1 VGAMRAAPSY
11 RRPMLSTTGTIMAPP
26 SVHSQHCCVFL
37 DFDGTLVDIVERPTD
52 VVVNQGLTDLL
63 MRLQANLDTRLAI
76 VSGRSIAQ
84 LEGFFGT
91 AADGF
96 ALVGSHGG
104 EIRLAGQVVTSPSR
118 PDALDEAEGLFRKA
132 FDDNRNIVIE
142 VKTLGVA
149 IHYRLEPLMEGT
161 ATSMAAEFAKQNGL
175 ELQRGK
181 MMVELRTPGHDKG
194 TAINALLSGAPFDGY
209 PPIFIGD
216 DLTDEPGFEVCAAN
230 GGFGILVGP
239 PRETAARY
247 RLDNVAAVHEW
258 LGTI

>member
-1 VGAMRAAPSY
+1 MAAASSY
-11 RRPMLSTTGTIMAPP
+11 RCSMLSGTVTNFAPP
-26 SVHSQHCCVFL
+26 RLHWQQYCVFL

-52 VVVNQGLTDLL
+52 VVVNEGLSVLL
-63 MRLQANLDTRLAI
+63 KRLHASLDTRLAI

-96 ALVGSHGG
+96 ALVGSHGA

-258 LGTI
+258 LETT